1 MDSLLDT
8 RRPRQNMR
16 MGDDPTQN
24 LLSFVDMA
32 SSNIKLALDKPVKSK
47 RKVNHRKYLQKQ
59 LKRCGNSQPDDGEE
73 IQVNVLDLS
82 YFLFLSVFG
91 FTRLFMYFMFILLM
105 FYSGYSVIS
114 GMIPVAAVLM
124 ED

>member
-59 LKRCGNSQPDDGEE
+59 LKRCGNTQPDDGEE

-82 YFLFLSVFG
+82 YFLYFYKKVNLVIVWVYTFVYI
-91 FTRLFMYFMFILLM
+91 FYVHIDHVIQRL
-105 FYSGYSVIS
+105 
-114 GMIPVAAVLM
+114 
-124 ED
+124 